1 MAGFQR
7 CDEARHLLPGLAD
20 DIGTNAFAQERRDRG
35 IGSGMFDRDQPTVRE
50 VAQPRAVP

>member
-7 CDEARHLLPGLAD
+7 CDEARHLLPVLAD